1 MRTMNTPL
9 HPLLLEIA
17 RLANVTPQEAI
28 ERIAGSVLEQIK
40 VDPELFA
47 GVITEVIAGQNSAES
62 HALRPQGNLSA

>member
-1 MRTMNTPL
+1 MNAQTYAV
-9 HPLLLEIA
+9 LLEIA
-17 RLANVTPQEAI
+17 RLANVTPQEAL